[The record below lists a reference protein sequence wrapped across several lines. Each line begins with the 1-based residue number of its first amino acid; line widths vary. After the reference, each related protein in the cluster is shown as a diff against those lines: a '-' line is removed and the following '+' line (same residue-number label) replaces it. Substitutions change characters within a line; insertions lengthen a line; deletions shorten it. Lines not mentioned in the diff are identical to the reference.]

1 MKFPIRR
8 NATLLAGAMAMQ
20 SAALQLSAAMSSITF
35 ALVTGITSLL
45 GVGPALTMVAAAL
58 SAQPAGRLMDR
69 RGRIPILATGFLI
82 GAIGTVLLGI
92 GAYRQSPITAIPG
105 FVLLGVAGA
114 IGSLTRAAAGDMYPP
129 AHRARGIAFVMFGS
143 VFGAIL
149 GPTVFAPIF
158 RGRDV
163 SAESLLVPWLAG
175 GAMLLVAS
183 IIVLNVR
190 PDPKRI
196 AEEIERSLGIT
207 KGEPS
212 PAAPLSEILRR
223 PGAMPAILASVVSFA
238 VMASVMN
245 LTGYVIVQHH
255 HHAQHLVFPVIGA
268 HVLGMYLLMPVVGM
282 IVDKVGRR
290 ETLAAGLFLLG
301 LSAAGLTWLEAVIPI
316 AILLF
321 GLGLGWNVSFVAA
334 TTQLAD
340 LSTAAERGKLL
351 GFNDFVAGLSASAL
365 VILGGVAL
373 DSYGVAAL
381 SIGAALI
388 AFVPIP
394 FLLMTSRPVPAAGRV
409 A

>member
-1 MKFPIRR
+1 
-8 NATLLAGAMAMQ
+8 
-20 SAALQLSAAMSSITF
+20 
-35 ALVTGITSLL
+35 
-45 GVGPALTMVAAAL
+45 
-58 SAQPAGRLMDR
+58 
-69 RGRIPILATGFLI
+69 
-82 GAIGTVLLGI
+82 
-92 GAYRQSPITAIPG
+92 
-105 FVLLGVAGA
+105 
-114 IGSLTRAAAGDMYPP
+114 
-129 AHRARGIAFVMFGS
+129 
-143 VFGAIL
+143 
-149 GPTVFAPIF
+149 
-158 RGRDV
+158 
-163 SAESLLVPWLAG
+163 
-175 GAMLLVAS
+175 MLLVAS

-207 KGEPS
+207 KGESS
-212 PAAPLSEILRR
+212 PAAPLLEILRR

-282 IVDKVGRR
+282 IIDKAGRR
-290 ETLAAGLFLLG
+290 ETLSAGLFLLG
-301 LSAAGLTWLEAVIPI
+301 VSAAGLTWLEAIVPI
-316 AILLF
+316 GILLF

-351 GFNDFVAGLSASAL
+351 GFNDFIAGLAASAL

-381 SIGAALI
+381 SLSAAI
-388 AFVPIP
+388 VAFVPIP
-394 FLLMTSRPVPAAGRV
+394 FLLWAPRTLSPARPLTPGAG
-409 A
+409 AS